1 MTRASGIPLRGI
13 PDALMK
19 KTLTIPTIAE
29 KCMTADPSQPVAPS
43 AIRDRYFMVIQ
54 LALLLLLLCPFLLT
68 QVYAQSCEK
77 IVRDVNVRLSPR
89 IDEQELI
96 EIIRHLNNTNNR
108 KLPAK
113 FVNKR
118 EARSQGWKPGK
129 DLWSVAT
136 LRGSSIGGD
145 RFQNREGRM
154 PDKKWREADLDYK
167 GGRRGGKRLVF
178 SQDGKRLVTVD
189 HYKTFME
196 VPPCR

>member
-1 MTRASGIPLRGI
+1 
-13 PDALMK
+13 
-19 KTLTIPTIAE
+19 
-29 KCMTADPSQPVAPS
+29 MTAYPFQPVAPS
-43 AIRDRYFMVIQ
+43 AIRDRYFMAIP
-54 LALLLLLLCPFLLT
+54 LAILLLFLCPFLMT
-68 QVYAQSCEK
+68 QAYAQSCEK
-77 IVRDVNVRLSPR
+77 IVQDINGRLSPK

-96 EIIRHLNNTNNR
+96 EVIRHLNNTSNR

-129 DLWSVAT
+129 DLWSVAA

-145 RFQNREGRM
+145 RFQNREGRL
-154 PDKKWREADLDYK
+154 PDQKWREADLDYK

-189 HYKTFME
+189 HYKAFME